1 MAPTMPR
8 AVSRRA
14 LTLPARALKII
25 KDYKAFNNLQLRAA
39 VREYFENRVLC
50 ELRHGKI
57 NTWDVSHVT
66 DMSSLFAN
74 YSGGQDP
81 RAFNGDISAWD
92 VSSVTTMADM
102 FMGCT
107 AFNSDIS
114 GWKTSSVTSMSRT
127 FGLCSS
133 FNQNVGRWD
142 VSSVTNGGMQ
152 YILSGCGSFRQDLR
166 RWKPKSLLYHYNPVG
181 GTLID
186 AATQLPPWMQK
197 IYGWSPETGC
207 TWPRVPHEQLNP

>member
-25 KDYKAFNNLQLRAA
+25 KEYKAFNNLQLRAA

-74 YSGGQDP
+74 YSRWRARPQSFQWRYQRLGRFFGDDDGGYVHGVHGLQL
-81 RAFNGDISAWD
+81 RHIRMENVVGDEYVAYFWLMPLFRSGRRTVGCFVGHQWWD
-92 VSSVTTMADM
+92 AVYFERLPQLSSGPPPLDTEVATLSLQSSWGHSNRCGYPAASLDAENIWVVSR
-102 FMGCT
+102 
-107 AFNSDIS
+107 N
-114 GWKTSSVTSMSRT
+114 
-127 FGLCSS
+127 
-133 FNQNVGRWD
+133 
-142 VSSVTNGGMQ
+142 
-152 YILSGCGSFRQDLR
+152 
-166 RWKPKSLLYHYNPVG
+166 
-181 GTLID
+181 
-186 AATQLPPWMQK
+186 
-197 IYGWSPETGC
+197 
-207 TWPRVPHEQLNP
+207 RVHVAPCAP